1 MDESKKNAIERN
13 LTLINECFGL
23 IIRGEL
29 PTEEI
34 IKKEFASIR
43 LMIDTCEDL
52 ATQK

>member
-1 MDESKKNAIERN
+1 MDETTKKELERN
-13 LTLINECFGL
+13 LSLINECFGF

-43 LMIDTCEDL
+43 LMVNTCEDL